1 MVKATTMMIKSI
13 FILCCFV
20 LKYWTKKGVS
30 IVSMVLRSLF
40 MAKNN
45 MKTAYSLCYFF
56 MIASLCTK
64 QSQKCW
70 DQCIHQQGCRER
82 RGGGG
87 VRRRK
92 SGHGGRR

>member
-13 FILCCFV
+13 FILCCFL
-20 LKYWTKKGVS
+20 LKNWTKKE
-30 IVSMVLRSLF
+30 VSMVLRSLF
-40 MAKNN
+40 MTKNN

-56 MIASLCTK
+56 KIASFCTK

-70 DQCIHQQGCRER
+70 DQCIRQQGCRER

-87 VRRRK
+87 VPRTK
-92 SGHGGRR
+92 SGHGGRC

>member
-1 MVKATTMMIKSI
+1 MKAATMMIKII
-13 FILCCFV
+13 FILCCFL

-45 MKTAYSLCYFF
+45 MKTVYSLRYFF
-56 MIASLCTK
+56 MIASFCTK

-70 DQCIHQQGCRER
+70 DQCVCQQGCREG

-87 VRRRK
+87 VRSRK
-92 SGHGGRR
+92 SGHGGRC